1 MLRPASKS
9 RTYGITGTVT
19 VTAAPLAL
27 ALALALSGCGSSSD
41 GTGATGGDGPT
52 TASPATTATQAAAKD
67 KGPVCVGKA
76 SADGPHVLRGG
87 GFRLPGGGGVQYD
100 SATADGTTRTAT
112 LREGASYADGQK
124 QQVVKPGQTVTLAG
138 HAYTVSQICSYR
150 VVLEPQDAKDKAAL
164 AAAPTSLTSK
174 GGAAD
179 DGLCFTTNPS
189 VLAAAAQGFPARG
202 SELSLLRNGGV
213 KTFPTGLSVTVSYVD
228 TGTGTAGFGA
238 NCAGIPVAAY
248 KDVRV
253 GDTVEFAGVLFKVSG
268 LAEGVV
274 RLTRTSP

>member
-9 RTYGITGTVT
+9 RTHGIAGT
-19 VTAAPLAL
+19 VTAAL
-27 ALALALSGCGSSSD
+27 LALALSGCGSSSD
-41 GTGATGGDGPT
+41 GTGGTGGDGTT
-52 TASPATTATQAAAKD
+52 TAAPATTPAAAKD
-67 KGPVCVGKA
+67 KGPVCVGEA

-124 QQVVKPGQTVTLAG
+124 QQTVKAGQQITVSG
-138 HAYTVSQICSYR
+138 HAYTVGQICSYR
-150 VVLEPQDAKDKAAL
+150 VVLEPRDAKDKAAL
-164 AAAPTSLTSK
+164 AAAPTSLKSK

-179 DGLCFTTNPS
+179 DGLCFTTSPS

-213 KTFPTGLSVTVSYVD
+213 KTFPTGLSITVSYVD
-228 TGTGTAGFGA
+228 TATGTAGVGA
-238 NCAGIPVAAY
+238 NCAGIPVAVY

-253 GDTVEFAGVLFKVSG
+253 GDTVEFTGVLFKVSG

-274 RLTRTSP
+274 RLTRTSA

>member
-9 RTYGITGTVT
+9 RTYGIAGT
-19 VTAAPLAL
+19 VTAAL
-27 ALALALSGCGSSSD
+27 LALALSGCGSSSD
-41 GTGATGGDGPT
+41 GTGGDGPT
-52 TASPATTATQAAAKD
+52 TAAPATTQAAAKD

-76 SADGPHVLRGG
+76 AADGLHVLRGG
-87 GFRLPGGGGVQYD
+87 GFRLPGGGSSGGGVQYD

-124 QQVVKPGQTVTLAG
+124 QQTVKAGQQITVSG
-138 HAYTVSQICSYR
+138 HAYTVGQICSYR
-150 VVLEPQDAKDKAAL
+150 VVLEPRDAKDRAAL
-164 AAAPTSLTSK
+164 AAAPASLKSK

-213 KTFPTGLSVTVSYVD
+213 KTFPTGLSITVSYVD
-228 TGTGTAGFGA
+228 TATGTAGVGA
-238 NCAGIPVAAY
+238 NCAGIPVAVY
-248 KDVRV
+248 KDVRA

-274 RLTRTSP
+274 RLIRTSA

>member
-1 MLRPASKS
+1 MLRPASKYG
-9 RTYGITGTVT
+9 YGIAGA
-19 VTAAPLAL
+19 VTALL
-27 ALALALSGCGSSSD
+27 VVTGCGSSSD
-41 GTGATGGDGPT
+41 GTGGTGGDSPT
-52 TASPATTATQAAAKD
+52 TASPTTTQAAAKD

-76 SADGPHVLRGG
+76 AADGLHVLRGG
-87 GFRLPGGGGVQYD
+87 GFRLPGGADGGGGGGVQYD

-164 AAAPTSLTSK
+164 AAAPTSLQSK

-189 VLAAAAQGFPARG
+189 VLAAAAQGFPAHG
-202 SELSLLRNGGV
+202 STLSLLRNGGV
-213 KTFPTGLSVTVSYVD
+213 KTFPTGLSITVSYVD
-228 TGTGTAGFGA
+228 TATGTAGVGA
-238 NCAGIPVAAY
+238 NCAGIPVAGY

-268 LAEGVV
+268 LADGVV
-274 RLTRTSP
+274 RMTRTSA

>member
-9 RTYGITGTVT
+9 RTYGIAGT
-19 VTAAPLAL
+19 VTAALL
-27 ALALALSGCGSSSD
+27 TLALSGCGSSSD
-41 GTGATGGDGPT
+41 GTGGDGPT
-52 TASPATTATQAAAKD
+52 TAAPTTTQAAAKD

-76 SADGPHVLRGG
+76 SADGLHVLRGG
-87 GFRLPGGGGVQYD
+87 GFRLPGGGGVQYG

-112 LREGASYADGQK
+112 LREGASYAEGQK

-138 HAYTVSQICSYR
+138 HAYAVSQICSYR

-164 AAAPTSLTSK
+164 AAAPTSLRSK

-179 DGLCFTTNPS
+179 DGLCFSTNPS
-189 VLAAAAQGFPARG
+189 VLAAAAKGFPAQG
-202 SELSLLRNGGV
+202 STLSLLRNGGV

-248 KDVRV
+248 KDVRA

-274 RLTRTSP
+274 RLTRTSA